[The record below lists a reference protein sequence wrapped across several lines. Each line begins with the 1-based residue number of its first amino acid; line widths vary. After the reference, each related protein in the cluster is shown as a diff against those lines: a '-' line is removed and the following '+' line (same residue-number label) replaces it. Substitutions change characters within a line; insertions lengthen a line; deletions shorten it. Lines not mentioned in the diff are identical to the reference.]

1 MLQMVQLQDGGEQ
14 PNPHYDDKGD
24 KMCYI
29 TEISM
34 LIQYHNRASL
44 CKENIKFV
52 RVYEYFE
59 FQIMTNKMLR

>member
-14 PNPHYDDKGD
+14 PNPHYEDKGD

-34 LIQYHNRASL
+34 LI
-44 CKENIKFV
+44 
-52 RVYEYFE
+52 
-59 FQIMTNKMLR
+59 